1 MSEVNRS
8 SLHPRRIAW
17 AWQVLGIYLVSRI
30 VATTALLIARTHQGD
45 SFDGWWPG
53 EQPPYGVFV
62 ARWWDGWW
70 YEQVALHGYPSQLP
84 LDELGTVDLNEWAF
98 YPLYPGIVRGLMEL
112 TGGTWIVLAPL
123 VSAVLGAAALL
134 VIYRVVEVGAPRAVA
149 ARPGLPLATVAVV
162 AFFPSAVVLQVAYTE
177 SLALLLVATSL
188 LLLIQRRYE
197 WAMLA
202 VALLGFTRA
211 IALPM
216 AAVIAVHLAL
226 RWWNARAGAEEF
238 SRRDRLRGLLLLVV
252 AGVSGVLWLGITAPG
267 TGELN
272 AYFQTQA
279 AWRPGRGSG
288 LFMGWLRLST
298 FSPIGVVL
306 AVGAVVGIIALLLSP
321 AGRRLGVE
329 LWTWT
334 AVYVLFL
341 ATVGDVISSQL
352 RFLLL
357 AFPLAIALVGLI
369 PRPRWAARTWT
380 GVLIAGL
387 AVGMVAWV
395 WTVWMQVLLEITFL
409 KAP

>member
-1 MSEVNRS
+1 MNRS

-84 LDELGTVDLNEWAF
+84 LDELGAVDLNEWAF

-123 VSAVLGAAALL
+123 VSMVLGAAALL

-252 AGVSGVLWLGITAPG
+252 AGVSGVLWLGITALG
-267 TGELN
+267 TGELD

-380 GVLIAGL
+380 GVLIVGF

>member
-1 MSEVNRS
+1 MNRS

-84 LDELGTVDLNEWAF
+84 LDELGAVDLNEWAF

-216 AAVIAVHLAL
+216 AAVIAVHLAV
-226 RWWNARAGAEEF
+226 RWWNARAGAEAF
-238 SRRDRLRGLLLLVV
+238 GHRDQVRGLLLLVV
-252 AGVSGVLWLGITAPG
+252 AGISGVLWLGITAWG
-267 TGELN
+267 TGEVD

-298 FSPIGVVL
+298 FSPVGVAL
-306 AVGAVVGIIALLLSP
+306 AIGAVVGIIALLLSP